1 MNRLR
6 QPSRFAIAVVLCA
19 MAGVAIAQSAAPPP
33 PPLPPPPMPPQLEPL
48 PVVPPPPG
56 AGTAGDV
63 DLEPQVTITRKE
75 GETVEEA
82 RVNGKLVWVKV
93 TPRHGKPYFL
103 VPDGTGNVYIRRD
116 SLDAGLRVPL
126 WLLLE
131 F

>member
-1 MNRLR
+1 MNLSRPLSRLT
-6 QPSRFAIAVVLCA
+6 
-19 MAGVAIAQSAAPPP
+19 VAIALFAGAGFVLAQSA
-33 PPLPPPPMPPQLEPL
+33 PLPPPPPPPKLEPL
-48 PVVPPPPG
+48 PEIPPPPG
-56 AGTAGDV
+56 AGVAGDPE
-63 DLEPQVTITRKE
+63 LEPQVTITRKE

-82 RVNGKLVWVKV
+82 RVNGKIVWVKV

-103 VPDGTGNVYIRRD
+103 VPDGSGNIYIRRD